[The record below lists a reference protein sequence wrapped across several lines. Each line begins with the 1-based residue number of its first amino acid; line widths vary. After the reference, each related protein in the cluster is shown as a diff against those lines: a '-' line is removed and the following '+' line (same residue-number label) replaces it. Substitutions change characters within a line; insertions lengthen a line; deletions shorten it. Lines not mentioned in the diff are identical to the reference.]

1 MFIDLQQGETI
12 LATLRKHYILFLAE
26 IGVLFF
32 LFFIPFTLSLT
43 PFSLPFLAPGTTVF
57 FGALWMLA
65 LLVRA
70 FIVWTKF
77 YLDVWIVTNIRLV
90 DIEQIS
96 LFNRKSSTLE
106 LEHIEDITVKVE
118 GLTQSM
124 VGYGTLSV
132 QTAGHIQE
140 FMIKD
145 IADPESAKQ
154 IIYNAQHKTKV
165 ARRERIEA
173 PAYHEEVRE
182 EIIEKQI
189 NEPSVNVASE
199 DPIEIKVP
207 TPKSVGTF
215 RDQDI
220 PGEKYQIQD

>member
-1 MFIDLQQGETI
+1 MFIDLQPREVI

-26 IGVLFF
+26 IGVLVF
-32 LFFIPFTLSLT
+32 LFVIPFVLSLT
-43 PFSLPFLAPGTTVF
+43 PFSLPFLSPGTGVF

-70 FIVWTKF
+70 FVVWTKF

-118 GLTQSM
+118 GFTESM
-124 VGYGTLSV
+124 IGYGTLSV

-154 IIYNAQHKTKV
+154 IIYNAQHQTKIE
-165 ARRERIEA
+165 RRERLETSVFHQNSTDVDPEPTPLIKSEPLPIKA
-173 PAYHEEVRE
+173 RE
-182 EIIEKQI
+182 ESLHTENKT
-189 NEPSVNVASE
+189 SY
-199 DPIEIKVP
+199 
-207 TPKSVGTF
+207 
-215 RDQDI
+215 QDL
-220 PGEKYQIQD
+220 PNEKYQIED